1 MLFID
6 RRQDPQPRRRLHP
19 SLSLA
24 PRDPLKGPPLRPR
37 KGQRHEAR
45 QEVVWRVDAACP
57 FYTYTFNDTPNPHI
71 VRIILGSNAT
81 CARLNLSRHSII
93 HCSECPSFHEYMMQ
107 S

>member
-6 RRQDPQPRRRLHP
+6 RRQDPQPCRRLHP

-71 VRIILGSNAT
+71 VRIILVYTAVGLKCYM
-81 CARLNLSRHSII
+81 CALESLS
-93 HCSECPSFHEYMMQ
+93 SFHYTLL
-107 S
+107 